1 MANPNVQKVPKLLLQ
16 LNEWQAQGRLD
27 KAHGQTLNGQD
38 AVQTERTDAGRDTVD
53 VTERKRRGRCW
64 STEVDPIRSDPI
76 DPIRSVDDVVAVPP
90 PSALRCPLCP
100 PRRIH
105 LCCACVLTSL
115 CAALPVCPAVRASVC
130 AGLTLSYNAAVLALA
145 DEIGT
150 TPDVSAQ
157 QREGR
162 NKMQCNG
169 MRCGPME
176 CAHSPDRSES
186 DRTERPSNGRR
197 AEGSAVFVVVRIGAA
212 C

>member
-1 MANPNVQKVPKLLLQ
+1 MLYMRP
-16 LNEWQAQGRLD
+16 
-27 KAHGQTLNGQD
+27 
-38 AVQTERTDAGRDTVD
+38 
-53 VTERKRRGRCW
+53 
-64 STEVDPIRSDPI
+64 
-76 DPIRSVDDVVAVPP
+76 DVVVCCAVYLSVC
-90 PSALRCPLCP
+90 PSACTRL
-100 PRRIH
+100 
-105 LCCACVLTSL
+105 
-115 CAALPVCPAVRASVC
+115 C

-162 NKMQCNG
+162 NKM
-169 MRCGPME
+169 RCGPME

-197 AEGSAVFVVVRIGAA
+197 AEGSAVPFVVVRIGAA